1 MLMSAY
7 FFIFLFPR
15 SISCAAAR
23 LFASFVREQSVQQS
37 RLFLRRRAPHPII
50 ETQTRFTLW
59 VSMKNKKWC
68 FSFYLASKK
77 CHFQIF
83 FALKQV
89 FFPTASPPDEALHVF
104 AFFPAAGVPASR
116 RRAGRARRHRP
127 VCWSELA
134 SRQVHEADARSAQPA
149 AALGTSSS
157 GPHHEPPRAPAGH
170 QLAAPGLVATR
181 RSHRPAAHTRGAR
194 PHQDSPY
201 RHSRASNPQ
210 PLHSLKTSPAAVGR
224 SAARSRSTPS
234 PATGS
239 STCWASGRPRG
250 DGTCGGACARSS
262 TCAPGCS
269 TGSTRT
275 LLYRWKRSTTRG
287 R

>member
-1 MLMSAY
+1 M
-7 FFIFLFPR
+7 
-15 SISCAAAR
+15 
-23 LFASFVREQSVQQS
+23 
-37 RLFLRRRAPHPII
+37 
-50 ETQTRFTLW
+50 
-59 VSMKNKKWC
+59 
-68 FSFYLASKK
+68 
-77 CHFQIF
+77 
-83 FALKQV
+83 

-104 AFFPAAGVPASR
+104 AFFPAAGVAASR

-134 SRQVHEADARSAQPA
+134 NRQVHEADARSAQPA

-201 RHSRASNPQ
+201 RHGRASNPQ

-239 STCWASGRPRG
+239 STCWASGGEAMGHAAVLVRGPAPVPRDVRRDQPEHSFTAG
-250 DGTCGGACARSS
+250 NGVRRAA
-262 TCAPGCS
+262 
-269 TGSTRT
+269 
-275 LLYRWKRSTTRG
+275 G
-287 R
+287 RVCCHPQT